1 MTTVH
6 TVKSKWKISQNFVA
20 FSEYM
25 NFTYNIL
32 LIDFEGIII
41 LRTKK
46 FRKNIIFIK
55 KQNPL
60 CSFSSRCVNTKNS
73 DKTGQTT
80 LNFFA
85 LELATVV

>member
-1 MTTVH
+1 M
-6 TVKSKWKISQNFVA
+6 I
-20 FSEYM
+20 
-25 NFTYNIL
+25 TYNIL

-41 LRTKK
+41 LRTKN

-55 KQNPL
+55 KQTPL

-85 LELATVV
+85 LELATVVNQAHSFRFNGDAQNFVIQQN